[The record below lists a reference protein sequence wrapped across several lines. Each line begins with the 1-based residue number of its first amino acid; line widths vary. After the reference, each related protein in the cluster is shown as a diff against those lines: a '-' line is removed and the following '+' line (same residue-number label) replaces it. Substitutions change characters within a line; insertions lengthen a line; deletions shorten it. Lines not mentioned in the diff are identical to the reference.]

1 MRSAS
6 ASTAKHVIDFDHHAS
21 KLRDHNT
28 EQLKELMYNPGGC
41 PLGWSNAHEGFWAVW
56 GYDALYDAVQDVET
70 FSSTH
75 LPPDHPKGVP
85 GAMYADPLI
94 PIDYDGQL
102 QQDYRKVVL
111 SWFNPGHAK
120 SLKPRVE
127 QICDELIDDFIERGE
142 AELSYE
148 LFTALP
154 AIVTLEMLDW
164 DSSRWREWVHWV
176 HAMIHDSIV
185 DPEGSMAAINCLYSN
200 IGMEIARRREQ
211 LGDDLFSDMMR
222 TPMPDGRLLT
232 DAELTNFAFLVLLGG
247 MDTTSGTTGNSLLL
261 IDRDPE
267 LRQQMIDNVDNM
279 PKVIEEFL
287 RIAGPG
293 GGLYRRLTKDVE
305 FHGEQMHEGDK
316 VLMMY
321 WAANRDPKAFPDPE
335 TIDIFRTN
343 NRHMAFGLGPHRCLG
358 SHHARLMLA
367 TLFRGVFTRIPDFEV
382 QWDGVERFE
391 DCGSVYAVRHLP
403 VTFTPGARVRA
414 RES

>member
-1 MRSAS
+1 
-6 ASTAKHVIDFDHHAS
+6 
-21 KLRDHNT
+21 
-28 EQLKELMYNPGGC
+28 
-41 PLGWSNAHEGFWAVW
+41 
-56 GYDALYDAVQDVET
+56 
-70 FSSTH
+70 
-75 LPPDHPKGVP
+75 
-85 GAMYADPLI
+85 
-94 PIDYDGQL
+94 
-102 QQDYRKVVL
+102 
-111 SWFNPGHAK
+111 
-120 SLKPRVE
+120 
-127 QICDELIDDFIERGE
+127 
-142 AELSYE
+142 
-148 LFTALP
+148 
-154 AIVTLEMLDW
+154 
-164 DSSRWREWVHWV
+164 
-176 HAMIHDSIV
+176 
-185 DPEGSMAAINCLYSN
+185 
-200 IGMEIARRREQ
+200 MEIARRREQ

-279 PKVIEEFL
+279 TKVIEEFL

-293 GGLYRRLTKDVE
+293 GGLYSRLTKDVD

-321 WAANRDPKAFPDPE
+321 WAANRDPNAFPDPE

-367 TLFRGVFTRIPDFEV
+367 TLFRGVFTRIPDFQV

-403 VTFTPGARVRA
+403 VTFTPGTTVQTIAVTVNGDLLNEEDETFVVNLSSPLNSTLA
-414 RES
+414 TSQGVGTILNDDPLPSLSIADTNVLEGDSGATEMQITVSLSAPTSGWSSK